1 MVYNLHAVTEDLT
14 ITKGSLN
21 DLTEVVQ
28 FHSALTNFTL
38 RAVVKILVWLIFSVG
53 SLLWGATPFFPL
65 NVTRLLSFPFA
76 FD

>member
-28 FHSALTNFTL
+28 FHSALTNFTQSSCQNSC
-38 RAVVKILVWLIFSVG
+38 LVGIFCRVLIMGCHPLFSTECDSSFII
-53 SLLWGATPFFPL
+53 SLCI
-65 NVTRLLSFPFA
+65 
-76 FD
+76 